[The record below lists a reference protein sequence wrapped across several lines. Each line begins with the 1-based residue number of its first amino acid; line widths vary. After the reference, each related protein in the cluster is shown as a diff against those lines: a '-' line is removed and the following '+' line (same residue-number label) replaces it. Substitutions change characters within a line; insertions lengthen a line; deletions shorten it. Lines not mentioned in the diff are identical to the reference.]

1 MSGIIGTSHSKSKV
15 VGRSK
20 DTAKAWINLNG
31 TSTPAANQSF
41 NVSTIGDLAVGN
53 WTINFARPMD
63 STTYCVT
70 SSTQAGYIA
79 EAETF
84 ATGSFVLKNGDSS
97 WSAVDL
103 DYVCAAVYEN

>member
-1 MSGIIGTSHSKSKV
+1 
-15 VGRSK
+15 
-20 DTAKAWINLNG
+20 
-31 TSTPAANQSF
+31 
-41 NVSTIGDLAVGN
+41 
-53 WTINFARPMD
+53 MD